1 MLAAY
6 YAVVLVCFHHSI
18 LTIEDY
24 FDKNYIERHDIILR
38 ERAVRCDKET
48 SEKYI
53 QAAKELSWIDREE
66 NGYFIHTPKSIEE
79 FRCEGDVQHI
89 CVYSAGYY
97 NKVIRKES
105 IIVFLREMKDVPYV
119 TIEFNYETFKVLQA
133 RGKYNRA
140 LEPSLYQYVVGLG
153 RRLCR
158 ERLAF

>member
-1 MLAAY
+1 MFIVSCTLRDGHEVHDY
-6 YAVVLVCFHHSI
+6 WSVLKI
-18 LTIEDY
+18 YLPL
-24 FDKNYIERHDIILR
+24 NDI
-38 ERAVRCDKET
+38 
-48 SEKYI
+48 
-53 QAAKELSWIDREE
+53 
-66 NGYFIHTPKSIEE
+66 
-79 FRCEGDVQHI
+79 
-89 CVYSAGYY
+89 YY

-119 TIEFNYETFKVLQA
+119 TIEFDYETFEVLQA